1 MFRIGYITLASPVSQ
16 ANDPFRLGLREAG
29 YIEGKHVVIEA
40 RSADGRQERLPDLV
54 AEVIRKKV
62 DVLVVVSTRTAI
74 VAKQATTTIPIIF
87 ASVFDPVAAGIVAN
101 LARPGGNIT
110 GVAVGV
116 GGGFGGKWVELLK
129 EAVPGISHAAVLW
142 NSGNPSSAQSANEIQ
157 VAARTLNIKLDMLDA
172 GNPVSLDKAFA
183 AIGASRAQGIIVAP
197 DPYFGA
203 NRARLVQF
211 AASKRL
217 PAVYFFKS
225 FVEDG
230 GLMAYGASNA
240 DSIRTA
246 AKYVDKILRGARP
259 ADLPVEQP
267 TRFELVINLKTARAL
282 GLTIPQLLLVRA
294 DQLID

>member
-1 MFRIGYITLASPVSQ
+1 MFRIGYVTLASPVSQ

>member
-225 FVEDG
+225 FVDDG